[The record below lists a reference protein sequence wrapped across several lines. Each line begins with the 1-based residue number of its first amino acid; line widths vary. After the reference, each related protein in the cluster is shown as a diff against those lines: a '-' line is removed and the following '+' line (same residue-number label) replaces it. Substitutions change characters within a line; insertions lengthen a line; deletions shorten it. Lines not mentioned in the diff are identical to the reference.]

1 MSIWEGLLRKKKD
14 MSNTVILTILWDD
27 FIYRCRLDI
36 IKYHPRVF
44 LHVKFLNIIVLLY
57 FSKKTNKNYLI
68 EIH

>member
-14 MSNTVILTILWDD
+14 MSNTVILTILWDN

-36 IKYHPRVF
+36 IKYYPRVF